1 MFIIKLLFININNIS
16 INLMALYIDA
26 DNISYNYISDIMNNI
41 KSCEQKLYIKKIYC
55 DWSKTESK
63 NCSKIIHNY
72 GLEPIQCFR
81 IGKKQSTDIKLIT
94 DVITDI
100 NIYKNINNIYIATS
114 DVDFTYLCQTLKKMG
129 KHITL
134 FCLQKTILSKYVDNV
149 INLKMNNEPKTDD
162 ISILIKDE
170 INDVTSLKK
179 LKKKLTKKYNIE
191 IDDENLIKC
200 LDDNYHY
207 LRKDNKIK
215 YIVNI
220 QKVKNNKNFK
230 NSETYERLCNI
241 LSKKELDLLFN

>member
-1 MFIIKLLFININNIS
+1 
-16 INLMALYIDA
+16 MALYIDA
-26 DNISYNYISDIMNNI
+26 DNISYNYISDIINNI
-41 KSCEQKLYIKKIYC
+41 KSFEHELIIKKIYC
-55 DWSKTESK
+55 DWSKSESK

-94 DVITDI
+94 DVITDM
-100 NIYKNINNIYIATS
+100 NIYKNINNVYIATS

-134 FCLQKTILSKYVDNV
+134 FCLQDTILKNYVDNI
-149 INLKMNNEPKTDD
+149 INLKINKELKIDD
-162 ISILIKDE
+162 ISVIIKDE
-170 INDVTSLKK
+170 INEVTSLKK
-179 LKKKLTKKYNIE
+179 LKKKLNKKYNIE

-207 LRKDNKIK
+207 LKKDNKIK
-215 YIVNI
+215 YIVNL

-241 LSKKELDLLFN
+241 LSKKELDILLN